1 MRIEHTGSS
10 GLMSI
15 VRYSGLVG
23 KIVGIWYNTFTTQL
37 APTTNIATGIVIK
50 ITESSIIL
58 NTKAVIDYHTISSII
73 ELDPGQ

>member
-15 VRYSGLVG
+15 VKYSGLVG
-23 KIVGIWYNTFTTQL
+23 KIVGIWYNTFATQL
-37 APTTNIATGIVIK
+37 ASTINIATGIVIE

-58 NTKAVIDYHTISSII
+58 STKAVIDYHTIVSII
-73 ELDPGQ
+73 EVGPRQ